1 MDELYR
7 MYHKVI
13 GYYIVVFG
21 ELLNIYYH
29 YFYLYTG
36 NTQSDIDSKA
46 TISEYIQITEEISDF
61 FRKLFSVIIFI
72 KYGKYGE
79 SSFTPPLSANF
90 LLYPKYV
97 EAMKEYKESNIKKI
111 YDEINEGMDYNRYE
125 ITDPM
130 GTALLPS
137 PGKKV
142 RGFIKNPQ
150 APGDF
155 YHTARNTYE
164 YKELPN
170 ADEAKERRKKN
181 KQQIFDKQNIRPGA
195 RKTRAE
201 SDYNISV

>member
-1 MDELYR
+1 MSLLY
-7 MYHKVI
+7 
-13 GYYIVVFG
+13 
-21 ELLNIYYH
+21 

-36 NTQSDIDSKA
+36 NTQNDIDAKA
-46 TISEYIQITEEISDF
+46 TISEYIQKTEEIIDF
-61 FRKLFSVIIFI
+61 FRKLFSIIIFI

-79 SSFTPPLSANF
+79 SSLTPPLPATF
-90 LLYPKYV
+90 LIYPKYV
-97 EAMKEYKESNIKKI
+97 EALKEYKESNIKKI

-125 ITDPM
+125 IVDPT

-170 ADEAKERRKKN
+170 ADEVKERRKEN
-181 KQQIFDKQNIRPGA
+181 KQQIYEKQNIRPLA
-195 RKTRAE
+195 RKVRAQG
-201 SDYNISV
+201 DYNISV